1 MAPPK
6 IRFAATADGV
16 PIAFRTLGKGPAI
29 CFLFPYHVNH
39 LTLNWDV
46 PLHRGAFQ
54 YLARCF
60 TVINLDFRGSGS
72 SERSVSSLSLDMFAE
87 DLRAVLACLQIDRVA
102 LCAMGDAALIA
113 CNFAALW
120 PARVSSAVFI
130 AAGDSETN
138 RRVLSLRHANPKLE
152 ANLRGALLG
161 GLADEDNA
169 SALSAV
175 ARKALTSDSLSHW
188 EKVLS
193 ESRLTSIAP
202 GMAAPALFLHAAD
215 DELVSVQDVETL
227 VRERMT
233 NAALMKVPGK
243 SGMDIWRDRNAMQ
256 AIARFFAKG
265 FGVEAEV
272 SRAHRGR
279 RQTTAEYPAGL
290 SEREADVL
298 RHVAAGRTN
307 QQISQRLF
315 ISLNTVNF
323 HLRNIFNKTAAAN
336 RTEAASF
343 AHRHGISSAVE

>member
-6 IRFAATADGV
+6 IRYATTADGV
-16 PIAFRTLGKGPAI
+16 SIAFHVLGKGPPVV
-29 CFLFPYHVNH
+29 FLFPYHVNH

-60 TVINLDFRGSGS
+60 TVINLDFRGAGN
-72 SERSVSSLSLDMFAE
+72 SERSVSSLSLDSFAE

-102 LCAMGDAALIA
+102 LCAMGYAALIA

-120 PARVSSAVFI
+120 PGRVSSAVLI
-130 AAGDSETN
+130 AAGESETN

-169 SALSAV
+169 SALSKV
-175 ARKALTSDSLSHW
+175 AQKALTSDALKHW
-188 EKVLS
+188 EKVLVD
-193 ESRLTSIAP
+193 SRLISIAP
-202 GMAAPALFLHAAD
+202 GMAAPTLFLHAAD

-227 VRERMT
+227 VREVMAD
-233 NAALMKVPGK
+233 AALMKVPGR
-243 SGMDIWRDRNAMQ
+243 SGMDIWRDRNAVQ
-256 AIARFFAKG
+256 AMARFFGKA

-279 RQTTAEYPAGL
+279 RQATAEYPAGL
-290 SEREADVL
+290 SAREADVL

-307 QQISQRLF
+307 QQISQDLF

-323 HLRNIFNKTAAAN
+323 HLRNIFNKTSTAN

-343 AHRHGISSAVE
+343 AHRHGIFSALK